1 MRGVTGGVC
10 LCLAHCCIAHCTSLA
25 DRDAIVSAV
34 PIRHQPEGN
43 LWLTHPPNP
52 NRLKPAAS
60 PSPMP
65 RAPGPPEAISSA
77 FSISEKAPEIA
88 SGQTGRVGFRAGPE
102 RRFDADRVGRLGRP
116 GIPAVGRGF
125 GCACR
130 DVAVVCPGRLLAARG
145 ASLRMSVLADRA
157 PWSVC
162 KPCAGR
168 PLQTAQP
175 PQSAPIPQC
184 PPACACDVPVS
195 GWPAQ
200 GLVRTMWR
208 PWCIYEN
215 AYCI

>member
-1 MRGVTGGVC
+1 MRSC
-10 LCLAHCCIAHCTSLA
+10 QSPSHTS
-25 DRDAIVSAV
+25 R
-34 PIRHQPEGN
+34 GN
-43 LWLTHPPNP
+43 LWSTHHSDP

-65 RAPGPPEAISSA
+65 SAPGPPEAISSA

-116 GIPAVGRGF
+116 GIPALGRGF

-130 DVAVVCPGRLLAARG
+130 DVAVVCPGRLLVARG

-215 AYCI
+215 AYCIELVA